1 MRRRQIATAANE
13 ERADEKSQSFS
24 GGEIDSGEREEQGGV
39 AGMARRLWMGKE
51 QPGWQERRLR
61 EDQEKLD
68 EGESYAG
75 LIGNAIMEAFT
86 TAKEAEGDARDDA
99 KEQKSEKDG

>member
-1 MRRRQIATAANE
+1 MRRRPIAAAANE
-13 ERADEKSQSFS
+13 ERADEKSQSF
-24 GGEIDSGEREEQGGV
+24 GMAKINPGEREEQGGV

-61 EDQEKLD
+61 EDQEKLE

-75 LIGNAIMEAFT
+75 LIGNAIMEAFGA
-86 TAKEAEGDARDDA
+86 AKETEEDARDDT
-99 KEQKSEKDG
+99 KEEKSEKDG